1 MVFALPLIVM
11 CTQQTSLSIK
21 QKRIAMDYFILTD
34 NSFFRLIRGEAGI
47 DLQSAYQDFVVQ
59 VINLCEQADD
69 GYKAVALTYAETEL
83 QFVSGVSED
92 IDLCARKALA
102 FVQKMLKLITDGK
115 VINFADEEKRIS
127 SGLRWTGQN
136 TDFIE
141 LIYGLHTMKC
151 INDGEVSL
159 KDMLTTFMQFLD
171 FEKPLAN
178 CYITYR
184 DVKMRK
190 LDNRATFLQ
199 EMTNELNWRMK
210 EDDRKQATR
219 R

>member
-1 MVFALPLIVM
+1 
-11 CTQQTSLSIK
+11 
-21 QKRIAMDYFILTD
+21 MDYFILTET
-34 NSFFRLIRGEAGI
+34 SLFRLIRGEEKISPDA
-47 DLQSAYQDFVVQ
+47 AYQDFVVQ
-59 VINLCEQADD
+59 VIDLCKHADD
-69 GYKAVALTYAETEL
+69 SYKAVALTCAETEL
-83 QFVSGVSED
+83 QFVSGVSTE
-92 IDLCARKALA
+92 IDLCTKKALA

-115 VINFADEEKRIS
+115 VITFTGEEKRIS
-127 SGLRWTGQN
+127 SGGLRWTGQN

-141 LIYGLHTMKC
+141 LIYGLHTTKC

-210 EDDRKQATR
+210 EDDRKQAAR

>member
-1 MVFALPLIVM
+1 
-11 CTQQTSLSIK
+11 
-21 QKRIAMDYFILTD
+21 MDYFILTD
-34 NSFFRLIRGEAGI
+34 NSLFRLIRGEEKI
-47 DLQSAYQDFVVQ
+47 DPNTAYQDFVVQ
-59 VINLCEQADD
+59 VIDLCKQADD
-69 GYKAVALTYAETEL
+69 GYKAVALTCAETEL

-92 IDLCARKALA
+92 TDLCAKKALA
-102 FVQKMLKLITDGK
+102 FVQKMHKLVTDGK
-115 VINFADEEKRIS
+115 MITFTNEEKRIS

-141 LIYGLHTMKC
+141 LIYGLHTKKC

-159 KDMLTTFMQFLD
+159 KDMLTTFMQFLN

-199 EMTNELNWRMK
+199 EMANELNWRMK
-210 EDDRKQATR
+210 EDDRKQAAR

>member
-1 MVFALPLIVM
+1 
-11 CTQQTSLSIK
+11 
-21 QKRIAMDYFILTD
+21 MDYFILTET
-34 NSFFRLIRGEAGI
+34 SLFGLIRGKEQISPNA
-47 DLQSAYQDFVVQ
+47 AYQDFVVQ
-59 VINLCEQADD
+59 VIELCKQPDD
-69 GYKAVALTYAETEL
+69 CYKTVALTCAETEL
-83 QFVSGVSED
+83 QFVSGVSEE
-92 IDLCARKALA
+92 INLCAKKALA
-102 FVQKMLKLITDGK
+102 FVQKILKLVTDGK
-115 VINFADEEKRIS
+115 IQTFSQEEKRAS

-141 LIYGLHTMKC
+141 LIYGLHTKKC

-199 EMTNELNWRMK
+199 EMANELNWRMK
-210 EDDRKQATR
+210 EDDRKQAAR

>member
-1 MVFALPLIVM
+1 
-11 CTQQTSLSIK
+11 
-21 QKRIAMDYFILTD
+21 MDYFILTD

-47 DLQSAYQDFVVQ
+47 ELQSAYQDFVVQ
-59 VINLCEQADD
+59 VINLCRQADD

-83 QFVSGVSED
+83 LFVSGVTED
-92 IDLCARKALA
+92 IDLCAKKALA
-102 FVQKMLKLITDGK
+102 FVQKMLKLITEGK
-115 VINFADEEKRIS
+115 VITFTHEEKRQS

-141 LIYGLHTMKC
+141 LIYGLHTKKC

-184 DVKMRK
+184 
-190 LDNRATFLQ
+190 
-199 EMTNELNWRMK
+199 EMN
-210 EDDRKQATR
+210 
-219 R
+219 

>member
-1 MVFALPLIVM
+1 
-11 CTQQTSLSIK
+11 
-21 QKRIAMDYFILTD
+21 MDYFILTET
-34 NSFFRLIRGEAGI
+34 SLFRLIRGEEKTDPNA
-47 DLQSAYQDFVVQ
+47 AYQDFVVQ
-59 VINLCEQADD
+59 VIELCKQPDD
-69 GYKAVALTYAETEL
+69 GYKAVALTCAETEL

-92 IDLCARKALA
+92 INLCVKKALA
-102 FVQKMLKLITDGK
+102 FVQKMLKLVTDDK
-115 VINFADEEKRIS
+115 IQTFAQEEKRAS

-141 LIYGLHTMKC
+141 LIYGLHTKKC

-199 EMTNELNWRMK
+199 EMANELNWRMK
-210 EDDRKQATR
+210 EDDRKQVAR

>member
-1 MVFALPLIVM
+1 
-11 CTQQTSLSIK
+11 
-21 QKRIAMDYFILTD
+21 MDYFILTD
-34 NSFFRLIRGEAGI
+34 NSLFRLIRGEEKI
-47 DLQSAYQDFVVQ
+47 DPNTAYQDFVVQ
-59 VINLCEQADD
+59 VIDLCKQADD
-69 GYKAVALTYAETEL
+69 GYKAVALTCAETEL

-92 IDLCARKALA
+92 TDLCAKKALA
-102 FVQKMLKLITDGK
+102 FVQKMIKFVTDGK
-115 VINFADEEKRIS
+115 MITFTNEEKRIS

-141 LIYGLHTMKC
+141 LIYGLHTKKC

-159 KDMLTTFMQFLD
+159 KDMLTTFMQFLN

-199 EMTNELNWRMK
+199 EMANELNWRMK
-210 EDDRKQATR
+210 EDDRKQAAR

>member
-1 MVFALPLIVM
+1 
-11 CTQQTSLSIK
+11 
-21 QKRIAMDYFILTD
+21 MDYFILTET
-34 NSFFRLIRGEAGI
+34 SLFRLIRGEKKI
-47 DLQSAYQDFVVQ
+47 SPDTAYQDFARQ
-59 VINLCEQADD
+59 VIELCKQPDD
-69 GYKAVALTYAETEL
+69 GYKAVALTYAEMEL
-83 QFVSGVSED
+83 QFVSGVTKD
-92 IDLCARKALA
+92 IDICAKKALA

-115 VINFADEEKRIS
+115 VITFTGEEKRIS

-141 LIYGLHTMKC
+141 LIYGLHTKKC

-210 EDDRKQATR
+210 EDDRKQAAR

>member
-1 MVFALPLIVM
+1 
-11 CTQQTSLSIK
+11 
-21 QKRIAMDYFILTD
+21 MDYFILTD
-34 NSFFRLIRGEAGI
+34 ASLFGLIRGDKNISTDA
-47 DLQSAYQDFVVQ
+47 AYQDFVVQ
-59 VINLCEQADD
+59 VIELCKQPDN
-69 GYKAVALTYAETEL
+69 GYKAVALTCAETEL

-92 IDLCARKALA
+92 IDLCAKKALA
-102 FVQKMLKLITDGK
+102 FVQKMLKLVTDDK
-115 VINFADEEKRIS
+115 IQTFAQEEKRAS

-141 LIYGLHTMKC
+141 LIYGLHTKKC

-159 KDMLTTFMQFLD
+159 KDMLTMFMQFLD

-199 EMTNELNWRMK
+199 EMANELNWRMK
-210 EDDRKQATR
+210 EDDRKQAAR

>member
-1 MVFALPLIVM
+1 
-11 CTQQTSLSIK
+11 
-21 QKRIAMDYFILTD
+21 MDYFILTD
-34 NSFFRLIRGEAGI
+34 NSLFRLIRGEEKI
-47 DLQSAYQDFVVQ
+47 DPNTAYQDFVVQ
-59 VINLCEQADD
+59 VIDLCKQADD
-69 GYKAVALTYAETEL
+69 GYKAVALTCAETEL
-83 QFVSGVSED
+83 QFVSGVSAE
-92 IDLCARKALA
+92 IDLCAKKALA
-102 FVQKMLKLITDGK
+102 FVQKMLKLVTEGKMITFT
-115 VINFADEEKRIS
+115 NEEKRIS

-141 LIYGLHTMKC
+141 LIYGLHTKKC

-159 KDMLTTFMQFLD
+159 KDILTTFMQFLD

-210 EDDRKQATR
+210 DKYR
-219 R
+219 

>member
-1 MVFALPLIVM
+1 
-11 CTQQTSLSIK
+11 
-21 QKRIAMDYFILTD
+21 MDYFILTD
-34 NSFFRLIRGEAGI
+34 NSFFRLINGESGI
-47 DLQSAYQDFVVQ
+47 DPNAAYQDFVVQ
-59 VINLCEQADD
+59 VITLCGQTDN

-83 QFVSGVSED
+83 QFAED
-92 IDLCARKALA
+92 LSDEISRYVKKAQA
-102 FVQKMLKLITDGK
+102 FVKKMQRLVTGDQPITL
-115 VINFADEEKRIS
+115 FREEKKAP

-141 LIYGLHTMKC
+141 LIYGLHTKKC

-199 EMTNELNWRMK
+199 EMANELNWRMK
-210 EDDRKQATR
+210 EDDRKQAAR

>member
-1 MVFALPLIVM
+1 MVLALLIEMM
-11 CTQQTSLSIK
+11 CAQQNIIFK
-21 QKRIAMDYFILTD
+21 QAKE
-34 NSFFRLIRGEAGI
+34 NSNGLLHIGGEKKISPEA
-47 DLQSAYQDFVVQ
+47 AYQDFARQ
-59 VINLCEQADD
+59 VIELCKQPDD
-69 GYKAVALTYAETEL
+69 GYKAVALTYAEMEL
-83 QFVSGVSED
+83 QFVSGVTKD
-92 IDLCARKALA
+92 IDLCAKKALA

-115 VINFADEEKRIS
+115 VITFTGEEKRIS

-141 LIYGLHTMKC
+141 LIYGLHTKKC

-171 FEKPLAN
+171 FEKPLTN

-190 LDNRATFLQ
+190 TGND
-199 EMTNELNWRMK
+199 K
-210 EDDRKQATR
+210 
-219 R
+219 

>member
-1 MVFALPLIVM
+1 
-11 CTQQTSLSIK
+11 
-21 QKRIAMDYFILTD
+21 MDYFILTET
-34 NSFFRLIRGEAGI
+34 SLFRLIRGEKKISPDA
-47 DLQSAYQDFVVQ
+47 AYQDFVVQ
-59 VINLCEQADD
+59 VIELCKHSDD
-69 GYKAVALTYAETEL
+69 GYKAVALTCAETEL
-83 QFVSGVSED
+83 QFVSGVTKD
-92 IDLCARKALA
+92 IDLSSKKALA

-115 VINFADEEKRIS
+115 VITFTHEEKRQS
-127 SGLRWTGQN
+127 SRLRWTGQN

-141 LIYGLHTMKC
+141 LIYGLHTKKC
-151 INDGEVSL
+151 INEGEVSL
-159 KDMLTTFMQFLD
+159 KDMLTTCMQFLD

-210 EDDRKQATR
+210 EDDRKQAAR

>member
-1 MVFALPLIVM
+1 
-11 CTQQTSLSIK
+11 
-21 QKRIAMDYFILTD
+21 MDYFILTET
-34 NSFFRLIRGEAGI
+34 SLCKLIRGESEI
-47 DLQSAYQDFVVQ
+47 DPNAAYQDFVVQ
-59 VINLCEQADD
+59 VINLCKQPDD
-69 GYKAVALTYAETEL
+69 GYKAVALTCAETEL
-83 QFVSGVSED
+83 QFVSGVSAE
-92 IDLCARKALA
+92 IDLYAKKALT

-115 VINFADEEKRIS
+115 VISFASEEKNAP

-141 LIYGLHTMKC
+141 LIYGLHTKKC
-151 INDGEVSL
+151 INEGDVSL
-159 KDMLTTFMQFLD
+159 KDMLTAFMQFLD

-184 DVKMRK
+184 DIKMRL

-210 EDDRKQATR
+210 EDDRKQAAR
-219 R
+219 K

>member
-1 MVFALPLIVM
+1 
-11 CTQQTSLSIK
+11 
-21 QKRIAMDYFILTD
+21 MDYFILTET
-34 NSFFRLIRGEAGI
+34 SLFKLIRGEEKI
-47 DLQSAYQDFVVQ
+47 DPNAAYQDFVVQ
-59 VINLCEQADD
+59 VIDLCKQADD
-69 GYKAVALTYAETEL
+69 GYKAVALTCAETEL
-83 QFVSGVSED
+83 QFVSGVSAE
-92 IDLCARKALA
+92 IDLYAKKALT

-115 VINFADEEKRIS
+115 VISFASEEKNAP

-141 LIYGLHTMKC
+141 LIYGLHTKKC
-151 INDGEVSL
+151 INEGDVSL

-171 FEKPLAN
+171 FEKPLTN

-210 EDDRKQATR
+210 EDDRKQAAR

>member
-1 MVFALPLIVM
+1 M
-11 CTQQTSLSIK
+11 TETSLFK
-21 QKRIAMDYFILTD
+21 
-34 NSFFRLIRGEAGI
+34 LIRGESEI
-47 DLQSAYQDFVVQ
+47 DPNAAYQDFVVQ
-59 VINLCEQADD
+59 VINLCKQPDD
-69 GYKAVALTYAETEL
+69 GYKAVALTCAETEL
-83 QFVSGVSED
+83 QFVSGVSAE
-92 IDLCARKALA
+92 IDLYAKKALT

-115 VINFADEEKRIS
+115 VISFASEEKNAP

-141 LIYGLHTMKC
+141 LIYGLHTKKC
-151 INDGEVSL
+151 INEGDVSL
-159 KDMLTTFMQFLD
+159 KDMLTAFMQFLD

-184 DVKMRK
+184 DIKMRL

-210 EDDRKQATR
+210 EDDRKQAAR
-219 R
+219 K

>member
-1 MVFALPLIVM
+1 
-11 CTQQTSLSIK
+11 
-21 QKRIAMDYFILTD
+21 MDYFILTET
-34 NSFFRLIRGEAGI
+34 SLFGLIRGKEQISPDA
-47 DLQSAYQDFVVQ
+47 AYQDFVVQ
-59 VINLCEQADD
+59 VIELCKQPDD
-69 GYKAVALTYAETEL
+69 CYKTVALTCAETEL
-83 QFVSGVSED
+83 QFVSGVSEE
-92 IDLCARKALA
+92 INLCAKKALA
-102 FVQKMLKLITDGK
+102 FVQKILKLVTDGK
-115 VINFADEEKRIS
+115 IQTFPQEEKRAS

-141 LIYGLHTMKC
+141 LIYGLHTKKC
-151 INDGEVSL
+151 INEGEVSL

-190 LDNRATFLQ
+190 LNNRATFLQ
-199 EMTNELNWRMK
+199 EMANELNWRMK
-210 EDDRKQATR
+210 EDDRKQAAR

>member
-1 MVFALPLIVM
+1 
-11 CTQQTSLSIK
+11 
-21 QKRIAMDYFILTD
+21 MDYFILTD
-34 NSFFRLIRGEAGI
+34 NSLFRLIRGEDKI
-47 DLQSAYQDFVVQ
+47 DPNTAYQDFVVQ
-59 VINLCEQADD
+59 VIDLCKQADD
-69 GYKAVALTYAETEL
+69 GYKAVALTCAETEL

-92 IDLCARKALA
+92 IDLCAKKALA
-102 FVQKMLKLITDGK
+102 FVQKMLKLVTDGK
-115 VINFADEEKRIS
+115 MITFTNEEKRIS

-141 LIYGLHTMKC
+141 LIYGLHTKKC

-159 KDMLTTFMQFLD
+159 KDMLNTFMQFLD

-210 EDDRKQATR
+210 EDDRKQAAR

>member
-1 MVFALPLIVM
+1 
-11 CTQQTSLSIK
+11 
-21 QKRIAMDYFILTD
+21 MDYFILTET
-34 NSFFRLIRGEAGI
+34 SLFRLIRGESDI
-47 DLQSAYQDFVVQ
+47 DPNTAYQDFVVQ
-59 VINLCEQADD
+59 VIDLCKHVDD
-69 GYKAVALTYAETEL
+69 GYNAVALTCAETEL
-83 QFVSGVSED
+83 QFVSGVSVE
-92 IDLCARKALA
+92 IDLCAKKALA

-115 VINFADEEKRIS
+115 VISFASEEKNAP

-141 LIYGLHTMKC
+141 LIYGLHTKKC
-151 INDGEVSL
+151 INEGDVSL

-210 EDDRKQATR
+210 EDDRKQAAR

>member
-1 MVFALPLIVM
+1 
-11 CTQQTSLSIK
+11 
-21 QKRIAMDYFILTD
+21 MDYFILTET
-34 NSFFRLIRGEAGI
+34 SLFGLIRGDKNISTDA
-47 DLQSAYQDFVVQ
+47 AYQDFVVQ
-59 VINLCEQADD
+59 VIELCKQPDN
-69 GYKAVALTYAETEL
+69 GYKAVALTCAETEL

-92 IDLCARKALA
+92 IDLCAKKALA
-102 FVQKMLKLITDGK
+102 FVQKILKLVTDGK
-115 VINFADEEKRIS
+115 IQTFPQEEKRAS

-141 LIYGLHTMKC
+141 LIYGLHTKKC

-210 EDDRKQATR
+210 EDDRKQAAR

>member
-1 MVFALPLIVM
+1 
-11 CTQQTSLSIK
+11 
-21 QKRIAMDYFILTD
+21 MDYFILTD

-59 VINLCEQADD
+59 VIDLCKQADD
-69 GYKAVALTYAETEL
+69 GYKTVALTYAETEL

-92 IDLCARKALA
+92 IDLCAKKALA

-115 VINFADEEKRIS
+115 VITFTHEEKRIS
-127 SGLRWTGQN
+127 SGLRWTWQN

-141 LIYGLHTMKC
+141 LIYGLHTKKC

-159 KDMLTTFMQFLD
+159 KDLLTTFMQFLD

-199 EMTNELNWRMK
+199 EMANELNWRMK
-210 EDDRKQATR
+210 EDDRKQAAR

>member
-1 MVFALPLIVM
+1 
-11 CTQQTSLSIK
+11 
-21 QKRIAMDYFILTD
+21 MDYFILTET
-34 NSFFRLIRGEAGI
+34 SIFRLIRGEEKI
-47 DLQSAYQDFVVQ
+47 DPNAAYQDFVVQ
-59 VINLCEQADD
+59 VIDLCKQADD
-69 GYKAVALTYAETEL
+69 GYKAVALTCAETEL
-83 QFVSGVSED
+83 QFVSGVSAE
-92 IDLCARKALA
+92 IDLCVKKALA
-102 FVQKMLKLITDGK
+102 FVQKMLSLITDGK
-115 VINFADEEKRIS
+115 VITFTKEEKNTP

-141 LIYGLHTMKC
+141 LIYGLHSMKC

-159 KDMLTTFMQFLD
+159 KEMLTIFMQFLD

-184 DVKMRK
+184 DLKMRK

-210 EDDRKQATR
+210 EDDRKQAAR

>member
-1 MVFALPLIVM
+1 
-11 CTQQTSLSIK
+11 
-21 QKRIAMDYFILTD
+21 MDYFILTD
-34 NSFFRLIRGEAGI
+34 NSLFRLIRGEDKI
-47 DLQSAYQDFVVQ
+47 DPKTAYQDFVVQ
-59 VINLCEQADD
+59 VIDLCKQADD
-69 GYKAVALTYAETEL
+69 GYKAVALTCAETEL

-92 IDLCARKALA
+92 IDLCAKKALA
-102 FVQKMLKLITDGK
+102 FVQKMLKLVTDGK
-115 VINFADEEKRIS
+115 MITFTNEEKRIS

-141 LIYGLHTMKC
+141 LIYGLHTKKC

-210 EDDRKQATR
+210 EDDRKQAAR

>member
-1 MVFALPLIVM
+1 
-11 CTQQTSLSIK
+11 
-21 QKRIAMDYFILTD
+21 MDYFILTET
-34 NSFFRLIRGEAGI
+34 SLFRLIRGESEI
-47 DLQSAYQDFVVQ
+47 DPNAAYQDFVVQ
-59 VINLCEQADD
+59 VIDLCKQADD
-69 GYKAVALTYAETEL
+69 GYKAVALTCAETEL
-83 QFVSGVSED
+83 QFVSGVSAE
-92 IDLCARKALA
+92 IDLCTKKALA

-115 VINFADEEKRIS
+115 VISFTHEEKRIS
-127 SGLRWTGQN
+127 SRLRWTGQN

-141 LIYGLHTMKC
+141 LIYGLHTKKC

-171 FEKPLAN
+171 FEKPLTN

-210 EDDRKQATR
+210 EDDRKQAVR

>member
-1 MVFALPLIVM
+1 MM
-11 CTQQTSLSIK
+11 CAQQTSLSNK
-21 QKRIAMDYFILTD
+21 QKRIAMDYFILTET
-34 NSFFRLIRGEAGI
+34 SLFRLIRGEKKISPDA
-47 DLQSAYQDFVVQ
+47 AYQDFVVQ
-59 VINLCEQADD
+59 VIELCKQPDD
-69 GYKAVALTYAETEL
+69 GYKAVALTCAETEL
-83 QFVSGVSED
+83 QFVSGVTKD
-92 IDLCARKALA
+92 IDLCVKKALA
-102 FVQKMLKLITDGK
+102 FVQKMLKLFTDGK
-115 VINFADEEKRIS
+115 VITFTHEEKRQS

-151 INDGEVSL
+151 
-159 KDMLTTFMQFLD
+159 TFMQFLD
-171 FEKPLAN
+171 FEKPLTN

-210 EDDRKQATR
+210 EDDRKQAAR

>member
-1 MVFALPLIVM
+1 
-11 CTQQTSLSIK
+11 
-21 QKRIAMDYFILTD
+21 MDYFILTET
-34 NSFFRLIRGEAGI
+34 SLFGLIRGEKKISPDA
-47 DLQSAYQDFVVQ
+47 AYQDFARQ
-59 VINLCEQADD
+59 VIELCKQPDD
-69 GYKAVALTYAETEL
+69 CYKTVALTCAETEL
-83 QFVSGVSED
+83 QFVSGVSEE
-92 IDLCARKALA
+92 INLCAKKALA
-102 FVQKMLKLITDGK
+102 FVQKILKLVTDGK
-115 VINFADEEKRIS
+115 IQTFSQEEKRAS

-141 LIYGLHTMKC
+141 LIYGLHTKKC

-199 EMTNELNWRMK
+199 EMANELNWRMK
-210 EDDRKQATR
+210 EDDRKQAAR

>member
-1 MVFALPLIVM
+1 
-11 CTQQTSLSIK
+11 
-21 QKRIAMDYFILTD
+21 MDYFILTET
-34 NSFFRLIRGEAGI
+34 SLFRLIRGEKKISPDA
-47 DLQSAYQDFVVQ
+47 AYQEQ
-59 VINLCEQADD
+59 VIELCKQPDD
-69 GYKAVALTYAETEL
+69 GYKAVALTCAETEL
-83 QFVSGVSED
+83 QFVSGVTKD
-92 IDLCARKALA
+92 IDLCVKKALA
-102 FVQKMLKLITDGK
+102 FVQKMLKLVIDGK
-115 VINFADEEKRIS
+115 VITFTHEEKRQS

-151 INDGEVSL
+151 INDGDVSL
-159 KDMLTTFMQFLD
+159 KDLLTTFMQFLD

-210 EDDRKQATR
+210 EDDRKQAAR

>member
-1 MVFALPLIVM
+1 
-11 CTQQTSLSIK
+11 
-21 QKRIAMDYFILTD
+21 MDYFILTD

-47 DLQSAYQDFVVQ
+47 ELQSAYQDFVVQ
-59 VINLCEQADD
+59 VINLCRQADD

-83 QFVSGVSED
+83 LFVSGVTED
-92 IDLCARKALA
+92 IDLCAKKALA

-115 VINFADEEKRIS
+115 VITFAQEERNVP

-141 LIYGLHTMKC
+141 LIYGLHTKKC
-151 INDGEVSL
+151 INEGDVSL

-210 EDDRKQATR
+210 EDDRKQAAR

>member
-1 MVFALPLIVM
+1 
-11 CTQQTSLSIK
+11 
-21 QKRIAMDYFILTD
+21 MDY
-34 NSFFRLIRGEAGI
+34 
-47 DLQSAYQDFVVQ
+47 VVQ
-59 VINLCEQADD
+59 VIDLCKHVDD
-69 GYKAVALTYAETEL
+69 GYNAVALTCAETEL
-83 QFVSGVSED
+83 QFVSGVSVE
-92 IDLCARKALA
+92 IDLCAKKALA

-115 VINFADEEKRIS
+115 VISFASEEKNAP

-141 LIYGLHTMKC
+141 LIYGLHTKKC
-151 INDGEVSL
+151 INEGDVSL

-210 EDDRKQATR
+210 EDDRKQAAR

>member
-1 MVFALPLIVM
+1 
-11 CTQQTSLSIK
+11 
-21 QKRIAMDYFILTD
+21 MDYFILTD

-47 DLQSAYQDFVVQ
+47 DLQTAYQEFVVQ
-59 VINLCEQADD
+59 VINLCKQADD

-83 QFVSGVSED
+83 QFVSGVTKD
-92 IDLCARKALA
+92 IDLCAKKALA

-115 VINFADEEKRIS
+115 VITFTHEEKRIS

-141 LIYGLHTMKC
+141 LIYGLHTKKC

-210 EDDRKQATR
+210 EDDRKQAAR

>member
-1 MVFALPLIVM
+1 
-11 CTQQTSLSIK
+11 
-21 QKRIAMDYFILTD
+21 MDYFILTET
-34 NSFFRLIRGEAGI
+34 SIFRLIRGEEKI
-47 DLQSAYQDFVVQ
+47 DPNAAYQDFVVQ
-59 VINLCEQADD
+59 VIDLCKQADD
-69 GYKAVALTYAETEL
+69 GYKAVALTCAETEL
-83 QFVSGVSED
+83 QFVSGVSAE
-92 IDLCARKALA
+92 IDLCVKKALA
-102 FVQKMLKLITDGK
+102 FVQKMLSLITDGK
-115 VINFADEEKRIS
+115 VITFTKEEKNTP

-141 LIYGLHTMKC
+141 LIYGLHSMKC

-159 KDMLTTFMQFLD
+159 KEMLTIFMQFLD

-184 DVKMRK
+184 DLKMRK

-199 EMTNELNWRMK
+199 DMTNELNWRMK
-210 EDDRKQATR
+210 EDDRKQAAR

>member
-1 MVFALPLIVM
+1 
-11 CTQQTSLSIK
+11 
-21 QKRIAMDYFILTD
+21 MDYFILTET
-34 NSFFRLIRGEAGI
+34 SLFGLIRGKEQISPDA
-47 DLQSAYQDFVVQ
+47 AYQDFVVQ
-59 VINLCEQADD
+59 VIELCKQPDD
-69 GYKAVALTYAETEL
+69 CYKTVALTCAETEL
-83 QFVSGVSED
+83 QFVSGVSEE
-92 IDLCARKALA
+92 INLCAKKALA
-102 FVQKMLKLITDGK
+102 FVQKILKLVTDGK
-115 VINFADEEKRIS
+115 IQTFPQEEKRAS

-141 LIYGLHTMKC
+141 LIYGLHTKKC

-210 EDDRKQATR
+210 EDDRKQAAR

>member
-1 MVFALPLIVM
+1 
-11 CTQQTSLSIK
+11 
-21 QKRIAMDYFILTD
+21 MDYFILTET
-34 NSFFRLIRGEAGI
+34 SLFRLIRGESEI
-47 DLQSAYQDFVVQ
+47 DPNAAYQDFVVQ
-59 VINLCEQADD
+59 VIELCKQSDD
-69 GYKAVALTYAETEL
+69 GYKAVALTCAETEL
-83 QFVSGVSED
+83 QFVSGVSAE
-92 IDLCARKALA
+92 IDLCAKKALA

-115 VINFADEEKRIS
+115 VITFADEEKRIS

-141 LIYGLHTMKC
+141 LIYGLHTKKC

-210 EDDRKQATR
+210 EDDRKQAAR

>member
-1 MVFALPLIVM
+1 MN
-11 CTQQTSLSIK
+11 
-21 QKRIAMDYFILTD
+21 YFVLTE
-34 NSFFRLIRGEAGI
+34 NRFFRQVHKEEDI
-47 DLQSAYQDFVVQ
+47 DINAAYLDFVRQ
-59 VINLCEQADD
+59 VINLYEEKDD
-69 GYKAVALTYAETEL
+69 DYNAIALTYVEIEL
-83 QFVSGVSED
+83 QFLEGFSDEINLYVK
-92 IDLCARKALA
+92 KALA
-102 FVQKMLKLITDGK
+102 FVRKVLKLIVNGK
-115 VINFADEEKRIS
+115 IKTSAPTRRNKS

-141 LIYGLHTMKC
+141 LIYGLHTKKC
-151 INDGEVSL
+151 INDGDVSL

-199 EMTNELNWRMK
+199 DMTNELNWRMK
-210 EDDRKQATR
+210 EDERKQAAR
-219 R
+219 K

>member
-1 MVFALPLIVM
+1 
-11 CTQQTSLSIK
+11 
-21 QKRIAMDYFILTD
+21 MDYFILTD
-34 NSFFRLIRGEAGI
+34 NSLFRLIRGEEKI
-47 DLQSAYQDFVVQ
+47 DPNAAYQDFVVQ
-59 VINLCEQADD
+59 VIELCKQADD
-69 GYKAVALTYAETEL
+69 GYKAVALTCAETEL
-83 QFVSGVSED
+83 QFVSGASAE
-92 IDLCARKALA
+92 IDLCAKKALA
-102 FVQKMLKLITDGK
+102 FVQKMLKLVTDGK
-115 VINFADEEKRIS
+115 MITFTKEEKNTP

-141 LIYGLHTMKC
+141 LIYGLHSMKC

-159 KDMLTTFMQFLD
+159 KDMLTAFMQFLD

-199 EMTNELNWRMK
+199 DMTNELNWRMK
-210 EDDRKQATR
+210 EDDRKQAAR

>member
-1 MVFALPLIVM
+1 
-11 CTQQTSLSIK
+11 
-21 QKRIAMDYFILTD
+21 MDYFILTE
-34 NSFFRLIRGEAGI
+34 NSFFRLINGESDISPAA
-47 DLQSAYQDFVVQ
+47 AYQEFVVQ
-59 VINLCEQADD
+59 VITLCGQADN

-83 QFVSGVSED
+83 QFTECLSDEICRYVK
-92 IDLCARKALA
+92 KAQA
-102 FVQKMLKLITDGK
+102 FVQKMQRLVTGDQPITLTR
-115 VINFADEEKRIS
+115 EEKKAPT
-127 SGLRWTGQN
+127 GLRWTGQN
-136 TDFIE
+136 TDFVE
-141 LIYGLHTMKC
+141 LIYGLHTKKC

-190 LDNRATFLQ
+190 LDNRATFQQ

-210 EDDRKQATR
+210 EDDRKQAAR